1 MPSITGTFS
10 GKITKHSAI
19 PLADQHN
26 HEMSIAEVSGTQKSA
41 DRLWNNSTITYWGV
55 TDLLDGKGSQHGY
68 YNNVHAD
75 KGRDW
80 GTFEGKATVVGGGIV
95 VEGTYKFAG
104 GDGQYRGVTGSGK
117 FRTVMKSETE
127 IEFSW
132 EGKYALAKAQSR

>member
-10 GKITKHSAI
+10 GKITKHSAM

-41 DRLWNNSTITYWGV
+41 DPLWNNSTITYWGV
-55 TDLLDGKGSQHGY
+55 TDLLEGKGSQHGY

-80 GTFEGKATVVGGGIV
+80 GTFEGKATVVGGGLSLKV
-95 VEGTYKFAG
+95 PTNSPAAMASTATS
-104 GDGQYRGVTGSGK
+104 QAAASSGL
-117 FRTVMKSETE
+117 S
-127 IEFSW
+127 
-132 EGKYALAKAQSR
+132 